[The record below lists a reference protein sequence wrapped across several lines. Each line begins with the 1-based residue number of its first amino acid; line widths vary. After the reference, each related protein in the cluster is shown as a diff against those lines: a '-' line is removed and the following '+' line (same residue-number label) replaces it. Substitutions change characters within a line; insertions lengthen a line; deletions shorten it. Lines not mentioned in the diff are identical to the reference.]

1 MADQNGLDVINDYL
15 KKAFYDSKE
24 PGAYT
29 SASTLWNNVKSDPDK
44 PKGLTHKRLIQW
56 LNKQETYQMHKLPP
70 S

>member
-29 SASTLWNNVKSDPDK
+29 SASTLWNNVKQLK
-44 PKGLTHKRLIQW
+44 VQQRHFR
-56 LNKQETYQMHKLPP
+56 TY
-70 S
+70 